1 MPKTVSAKEA
11 KNRLGTVIEW
21 VIENRDEVV
30 IESRGKP
37 TVVVMAYAEYEAV
50 LTLRAQQEEQA
61 RRRVALARLE
71 QLRQRVQAENG
82 GLTEEEALALGDRL
96 TRDAID
102 SLVRKRQ
109 IGFGEE

>member
-21 VIENRDEVV
+21 VVENRDEVV

-37 TVVVMAYAEYEAV
+37 TAVVMAYAEYEEV
-50 LTLRAQQEEQA
+50 LTLRARQEEQA

-71 QLRQRVQAENG
+71 QLRKQVQAETPDI
-82 GLTEEEALALGDRL
+82 TEEEALALGDQL
-96 TRDAID
+96 ARDAVD
-102 SLVRKRQ
+102 RLVRKGQ
-109 IGFGEE
+109 IRFGDE